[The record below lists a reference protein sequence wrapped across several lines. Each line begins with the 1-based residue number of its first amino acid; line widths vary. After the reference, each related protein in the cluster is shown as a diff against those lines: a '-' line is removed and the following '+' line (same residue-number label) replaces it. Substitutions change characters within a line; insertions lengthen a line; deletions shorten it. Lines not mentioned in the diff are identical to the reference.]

1 MPKSNLIFHIGYP
14 KTATSTLQIGLF
26 PKHPEIEYL
35 GKFIPSFRFSDQGL
49 YEPLHSLMVDL
60 DFNYKGEKHLK
71 DYFSSLVLPD
81 SKKATIISSENF
93 IHPWSQD
100 PSLLS
105 KRLAKVAKDAKIAIV
120 LREQTSLLSSFYHSF
135 GVSGQY
141 LYVHKDSYEPFEVPL
156 TIHEWC
162 EFQFRAPSKN
172 MLGLLEYDK
181 VIAAYER
188 AFGAQNV
195 KVFVYENLVCD
206 EAKYYEEWADFLGI
220 DPKST
225 KKVAMGTK
233 ENSFNSEDEFWN
245 KATIEKVEF
254 LEKDK
259 ARIKTMFS
267 EQNRELD
274 ERLKLGLKSHGY
286 Y

>member
-1 MPKSNLIFHIGYP
+1 
-14 KTATSTLQIGLF
+14 
-26 PKHPEIEYL
+26 
-35 GKFIPSFRFSDQGL
+35 
-49 YEPLHSLMVDL
+49 MVDL
-60 DFNYKGEKHLK
+60 DFNYNGEKHLK

-100 PSLLS
+100 PSIIS
-105 KRLAKVAKDAKIAIV
+105 KRLAKVAKGAKIAIV

-141 LYVHKDSYEPFEVPL
+141 LYVHKDAYEPFEVPL

-162 EFQFRAPSKN
+162 EFQFRVPSKN

-188 AFGAQNV
+188 DFGPKNV
-195 KVFVYENLVCD
+195 KVFVYENLVNN

-220 DPKST
+220 DPKNAI
-225 KKVAMGTK
+225 KVAVGTN
-233 ENSFNSEDEFWN
+233 ENSFDSENKLWN

-259 ARIKTMFS
+259 ARIRTLFS
-267 EQNRELD
+267 ERNRKLD
-274 ERLKLGLKSHGY
+274 ERLKLGLKNHGY
-286 Y
+286 F